1 MSRNTSKT
9 DTFGIYCMSYRRPDR
24 IMTKK
29 LFEYCTYV
37 VREEEAEAYRKSG
50 IDDML
55 VIPDGAVRSFMST
68 LYWIIDNTPETVIFI
83 ADDDI
88 EKFVYRMDD
97 TKYLELVEGV
107 PDVVKITSEIERIG
121 QLIYDLNIG
130 YAFDQPTMAPYGY
143 DQEFKFVGMPGHIRW
158 INKKALKAKYDPK
171 DPAASDVD
179 MMMQELLNNRIILQP
194 RYLCAKAGMDLNE
207 GATRTREGHMV
218 LVEAMKN
225 KWGKYYGYNYKR
237 NIARIAVKR

>member
-1 MSRNTSKT
+1 MNQNTSNN
-9 DTFGIYCMSYRRPDR
+9 FNIYVMSYRRPER
-24 IMTKK
+24 ILSKH

-37 VREEEAEAYRKSG
+37 VREEEADAYRKNG
-50 IDDML
+50 IDDMI

-68 LYWIIDNTPETVIFI
+68 LYWIIENTPEDVLFI
-83 ADDDI
+83 SDDDI

-97 TKYLELVEGV
+97 TKYLEISDGIADKETV
-107 PDVVKITSEIERIG
+107 TSEVERIG

-130 YAFDQPTMAPYGY
+130 FAFDQPTMAPYGY
-143 DQEFKFVGMPGHIRW
+143 DQEFRFVGMPGHIRW
-158 INKKALKAKYDPK
+158 INKKALKARYDPK

-179 MMMQELLNNRIILQP
+179 MMMQELLHNRIILQP
-194 RYLCAKAGMDLNE
+194 RYLCVKAGLDLNE
-207 GATRTREGHMV
+207 GASRTREGHMI

-237 NIARIAVKR
+237 NIAQIAVKR